1 MLSEKKTKCV
11 ICSQVNYFNETHA
24 VWEPL
29 LERVDGGRRRWNLE
43 FEVKLLAAKLA
54 LNELC
59 VIIMTA
65 TQCPTPVNVP
75 QQSNSLKCFVCE

>member
-1 MLSEKKTKCV
+1 MLSEKKNKCV

-43 FEVKLLAAKLA
+43 FEVKLLLM
-54 LNELC
+54 N
-59 VIIMTA
+59 
-65 TQCPTPVNVP
+65 
-75 QQSNSLKCFVCE
+75 FV